1 MVLTAGLRLGKPVP
15 TSSTVLISL
24 KPLEGCRRISSRRL
38 ICDKE
43 GKEGGWRE
51 REGGREREREK
62 ERRRE
67 MGEGGREIEERERE
81 REKER
86 ERGGREKEIEER
98 EREGEWDRVSQG
110 ESYSIVTPYRSC
122 EKLELRQTVGG

>member
-43 GKEGGWRE
+43 G
-51 REGGREREREK
+51 REGRWREREREK
-62 ERRRE
+62 RRE
-67 MGEGGREIEERERE
+67 RGKGGREGGSGRERKKEKEREGREGDERERE
-81 REKER
+81 R
-86 ERGGREKEIEER
+86 
-98 EREGEWDRVSQG
+98 
-110 ESYSIVTPYRSC
+110 
-122 EKLELRQTVGG
+122 